1 MVDEAGQKETI
12 LGDRHLESKSAK
24 RDGEVPRASL
34 RVGEARLL
42 GWAKE
47 HPKQTDPNRQCSPAL
62 FDDLFNQLLSCRHR
76 S

>member
-1 MVDEAGQKETI
+1 MAFIMFASNLVDEAGHRETI

-42 GWAKE
+42 GSAKE
-47 HPKQTDPNRQCSPAL
+47 HPKQTDPKQTMQPGAVR
-62 FDDLFNQLLSCRHR
+62 
-76 S
+76 